1 MIART
6 WCDKR
11 DFVAHYDVV
20 FGEIRLPGKD
30 PLIVVE

>member
-11 DFVAHYDVV
+11 DFVAHYDV